1 MNKIVIISLLG
12 AFLSGCSFI
21 FGDDSP
27 FRDRSN
33 DYLKSTAIG
42 LIVVPEDLDR
52 DALGQLYV
60 VPEAGDVPD
69 YQLDTEFEVPRVMP
83 NLDQANTSG
92 VKIQRLGNDSWILA
106 SSSPGET
113 WPRVRNFL
121 SDNGMPTEFA
131 NASTGTIDTGW
142 VELNEVVGLVNQF
155 RLRLEQG
162 VQINTTEIIIQQ
174 RQYAV
179 DALPPTLPNWLAE
192 GSDDAEQEEWLRTN
206 LATALASEDLT
217 SSASLL
223 GQEIGAA
230 VKIELETPEKDN
242 PYMVMHL
249 NAVRAWASIEYAL
262 NTRSFNLLE
271 SGFDAGIEDS
281 VGPIN
286 RADSDVLITHEDYF
300 EFYEDTPED
309 ISWFGKLRG
318 KRNPEPGV
326 YKLIMVEDDGSQFIR
341 IYHTNG
347 DLVEAREAYL
357 VLTRLRN
364 NLT

>member
-1 MNKIVIISLLG
+1 MNKIVIIALLG
-12 AFLSGCSFI
+12 TFLSGCSFI

-33 DYLKSTAIG
+33 DYLKAAAIDV
-42 LIVVPEDLDR
+42 IAVPEDLDQE
-52 DALGQLYV
+52 ALGQLYP

-92 VKIQRLGNDSWILA
+92 VKIQRLGNENWILA

-142 VELNEVVGLVNQF
+142 VEINDVAGLVHQF

-174 RQYAV
+174 RQYGI
-179 DALPPTLPNWLAE
+179 DSLPPSLPEWLAE

-206 LATALASEDLT
+206 LATALATEDIT

-230 VKIELETPEKDN
+230 VKVELETPEQEN
-242 PYMVMHL
+242 PYMVLHL

-271 SGFDAGIEDS
+271 SGIDGGIEDS
-281 VGPIN
+281 VVPIFL
-286 RADSDVLITHEDYF
+286 ADGDVIITHEDYF
-300 EFYEDTPED
+300 EFYEDIPED

-326 YKLIMVEDDGSQFIR
+326 YKLIMVERDGSQFIR
-341 IYHTNG
+341 IFHPNG